1 LSVKK
6 VFALILISSVLA
18 AVAVPTFGQRR
29 SRRSCDTTTS
39 AQTYSTDSPYSTRQ
53 RARADYDSAPARTS
67 YDNSTVYYDYGY
79 QDRSFWDKHR
89 DKLTLA
95 IGAGAGAA
103 VGALI
108 GGKRGAIIGAASG
121 LGGSAVYT
129 YKIRNRGYRY

>member
-1 LSVKK
+1 VKK
-6 VFALILISSVLA
+6 VFAFILTLSVLA
-18 AVAVPTFGQRR
+18 AVAAPTFGQRR
-29 SRRSCDTTTS
+29 SRRSCDPS
-39 AQTYSTDSPYSTRQ
+39 AARTDSRYATRQ
-53 RARADYDSAPARTS
+53 SARTYYDSVPTRAY

-95 IGAGAGAA
+95 IGTGAGAV
-103 VGALI
+103 VGSLI

-121 LGGSAVYT
+121 LGGSALYT